1 MDGLTNIINKIHE
14 QCDAE
19 CQNILTSAKS
29 ASEQIISD
37 SKAKA
42 DAAVSQIKLKAD
54 AECAI
59 IDKKAASSADL
70 EYRRYVLAEK
80 SRILDATVKHALET
94 IKNSD
99 DEVYFGYI
107 EKLLISGALTG
118 EGIVRMSSFD
128 LDRLPASFEAKINE
142 LLGEGKSIKISN
154 EASDIDMGFVIEYPE
169 MRVDCTFSS
178 LINDK
183 MDDIKDKLSQALFA

>member
-19 CQNILTSAKS
+19 CKNLLASAKS
-29 ASEQIISD
+29 DAEQIISD
-37 SKAKA
+37 SKAEA

-70 EYRRYVLAEK
+70 EYRRYILAEK
-80 SRILDATVKHALET
+80 SRILDETVKHALEA

-99 DEVYFGYI
+99 NEVYFGYI
-107 EKLLISGALTG
+107 EKLLTSGALTG
-118 EGIVRMSSFD
+118 EGVVRMSSFD
-128 LDRLPASFEAKINE
+128 LNRLPAGFEDRING
-142 LLGEGKSIKISN
+142 LLEKGKSIKISN
-154 EASDIDMGFVIEYPE
+154 DASDIDMGFVIEYSE

-183 MDDIKDKLSQALFA
+183 IDDIKDKLSRALFA